1 MCTELKMTMTQEVLA
16 RRCSCKAKKS
26 TLRLYS
32 CCGSVNVLCSS
43 CDKSGP
49 RESDITGKKTEY
61 GASIWMDEKKGKSK
75 NRTRAIKKWNELI
88 GVGVL

>member
-1 MCTELKMTMTQEVLA
+1 MCTELKMTMTQKVISK
-16 RRCSCKAKKS
+16 RCSCKAKKS

-49 RESDITGKKTEY
+49 RESDLTGKMNKY
-61 GASIWMDEKKGKSK
+61 GRPVYMDEKKGNSK
-75 NRTRAIKKWNELI
+75 NRTRAIEKWNELI